1 MAQDT
6 AVPRLAGVCAEIAP
20 RNVRPAGD
28 PPLDV
33 SFGGD
38 AAYAPGPLSFFWSHP
53 ERGLRVR
60 AYGELLRR
68 ETGAGGLG
76 ALLASLARAD
86 GLAWLDGAADA
97 RPRPPG
103 PWFGAIAFDP
113 SRPAWSGF
121 APARFAA
128 PRLLVWEDG
137 GRRHA
142 ATFASEGETTR
153 GALQATLDHAR
164 RALEA
169 RPTDLQTPSARD
181 ARLDPAD
188 RPAPSPRDPRSAG
201 FRDGRARWAELVDL
215 ALRQIRG
222 GELCKVVVAR
232 AVDVPA
238 GPPLQALLEHLE
250 RAYPQCRTFHLR
262 GDGGVAFVGATP
274 ESFCSL
280 QGAQLRTEALAGS
293 ARPAEAHAL
302 LHRPKDLR
310 EHEWVVDH
318 IVSSLREISE
328 TVEVPASPSVRELAT
343 VAHLHT
349 PISAR
354 LLPGKGLADV
364 VAALHPTPA
373 VGGVPSAAAVRFLG
387 EHEHLDRGL
396 YAGLIGLLGPS
407 RAELAVAL
415 RCARIADGTARLF
428 LGAGIV
434 EGSSAESEWMET
446 QLKAR
451 ALLDAL
457 EGAA

>member
-6 AVPRLAGVCAEIAP
+6 AAVPRLAGVCAE
-20 RNVRPAGD
+20 VPAGAWHSA
-28 PPLDV
+28 L
-33 SFGGD
+33 
-38 AAYAPGPLSFFWSHP
+38 GPLCFFWSHP
-53 ERGLRVR
+53 DEGLRVR
-60 AYGELLRR
+60 AYGEALRR
-68 ETGAGGLG
+68 EAGAGGLG
-76 ALLASLARAD
+76 ALLAALSRAD
-86 GLAWLDGAADA
+86 GLTWLDGAADA

-103 PWFGAIAFDP
+103 PWFGAVAFDP
-113 SRPAWSGF
+113 SRASWSGF
-121 APARFAA
+121 APVRFAV

-142 ATFASEGETTR
+142 AAFAPEGEAT
-153 GALQATLDHAR
+153 ASSLQARLDDAR

-169 RPTDLQTPSARD
+169 P
-181 ARLDPAD
+181 PAAAN
-188 RPAPSPRDPRSAG
+188 RRGQLHEGPRVAV
-201 FRDGRARWAELVDL
+201 FQDGRARWAELVDL
-215 ALRQIRG
+215 ALRRIRA
-222 GELCKVVVAR
+222 GELCKVVIAR

-238 GPPLQALLEHLE
+238 APPVEALLEHLE

-262 GDGGVAFVGATP
+262 GDGGAAFVGATP

-280 QGAQLRTEALAGS
+280 EGPQLRTEALAGS
-293 ARPAEAHAL
+293 ATPAEAQAL
-302 LHRPKDLR
+302 LRRPKDLR
-310 EHEWVVDH
+310 EHEWVVEH
-318 IVSSLREISE
+318 IVASLRGISE
-328 TVEVPASPSVRELAT
+328 TVEVPASPAVRELAT

-354 LLPGKGLADV
+354 LRAGVGLAEV

-387 EHEHLDRGL
+387 EHENLDRGL
-396 YAGLIGLLGPS
+396 YAGLIGLVGPL

-415 RCARIADGTARLF
+415 RCARIAGGTARLF

-457 EGAA
+457 ESAA

>member
-6 AVPRLAGVCAEIAP
+6 AAVPRLAGVCAE
-20 RNVRPAGD
+20 VPAGAWHSA
-28 PPLDV
+28 L
-33 SFGGD
+33 
-38 AAYAPGPLSFFWSHP
+38 GPLCFFWSHP
-53 ERGLRVR
+53 DEGLRVR
-60 AYGELLRR
+60 AFGEALRR
-68 ETGAGGLG
+68 EAGAGGLG
-76 ALLASLARAD
+76 ALLAALSRAD
-86 GLAWLDGAADA
+86 GLTWLDGAADA

-103 PWFGAIAFDP
+103 PWFGAVAFDP
-113 SRPAWSGF
+113 SRASWSGF
-121 APARFAA
+121 APVRFAV

-142 ATFASEGETTR
+142 AAFAPEEEATR
-153 GALQATLDHAR
+153 SSLQARLDDAR

-169 RPTDLQTPSARD
+169 RPA
-181 ARLDPAD
+181 PAD
-188 RPAPSPRDPRSAG
+188 RQGRPPKGSRGRPGTRR
-201 FRDGRARWAELVDL
+201 RARWAELVDL
-215 ALRQIRG
+215 ALRRIRA
-222 GELCKVVVAR
+222 GELCKVVIAR

-238 GPPLQALLEHLE
+238 APPVEALLEHLE

-262 GDGGVAFVGATP
+262 GEGGAAFVVAT
-274 ESFCSL
+274 
-280 QGAQLRTEALAGS
+280 LRG
-293 ARPAEAHAL
+293 
-302 LHRPKDLR
+302 
-310 EHEWVVDH
+310 
-318 IVSSLREISE
+318 ISE
-328 TVEVPASPSVRELAT
+328 TVEVPASPAVRELAT

-354 LLPGKGLADV
+354 LRAGVGLAEV

-387 EHEHLDRGL
+387 AHENLDRGL
-396 YAGLIGLLGPS
+396 YAGLIGLVGPL

-415 RCARIADGTARLF
+415 RCARIAGGTARLF

-457 EGAA
+457 EVPR

>member
-6 AVPRLAGVCAEIAP
+6 AAVPRLAGVCAE
-20 RNVRPAGD
+20 VPAGAW
-28 PPLDV
+28 PSAL
-33 SFGGD
+33 
-38 AAYAPGPLSFFWSHP
+38 GPLCFFWSHP
-53 ERGLRVR
+53 DEGLRVR
-60 AYGELLRR
+60 AYGEALRR
-68 ETGAGGLG
+68 EAGAGGLG
-76 ALLASLARAD
+76 ALLAALSRAD
-86 GLAWLDGAADA
+86 GLTWLDGAADA

-103 PWFGAIAFDP
+103 PWFGAVAFDP
-113 SRPAWSGF
+113 SRASWSGF
-121 APARFAA
+121 APVRFAV

-142 ATFASEGETTR
+142 AAFAPEGEATAS
-153 GALQATLDHAR
+153 ALQARLDDAR

-169 RPTDLQTPSARD
+169 P
-181 ARLDPAD
+181 PAAAN
-188 RPAPSPRDPRSAG
+188 RRGQLHEGPRVAV
-201 FRDGRARWAELVDL
+201 FQDGRARWAELVDL
-215 ALRQIRG
+215 ALRRIRA
-222 GELCKVVVAR
+222 GELCKVVIAR

-238 GPPLQALLEHLE
+238 APPVEALLEHLE

-262 GDGGVAFVGATP
+262 GDGGAAFVVAT
-274 ESFCSL
+274 
-280 QGAQLRTEALAGS
+280 LRG
-293 ARPAEAHAL
+293 
-302 LHRPKDLR
+302 
-310 EHEWVVDH
+310 
-318 IVSSLREISE
+318 ISE
-328 TVEVPASPSVRELAT
+328 TVEVPASPAVRELAT

-354 LLPGKGLADV
+354 LRAGVGLAEV

-387 EHEHLDRGL
+387 EHENLDRGL
-396 YAGLIGLLGPS
+396 YAGLIGLVGPL

-415 RCARIADGTARLF
+415 RCARIAGGTARLF

-457 EGAA
+457 EVPR